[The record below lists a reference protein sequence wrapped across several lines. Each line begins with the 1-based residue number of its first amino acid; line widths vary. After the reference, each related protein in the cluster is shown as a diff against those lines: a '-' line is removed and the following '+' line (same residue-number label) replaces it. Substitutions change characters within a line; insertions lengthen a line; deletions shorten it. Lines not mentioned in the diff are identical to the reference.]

1 MKPTPCKLCGRVQSF
16 HFCRTPAPGSK
27 YSTTCKELRLKQ
39 IQEEK
44 KARERKLTADLNAG
58 VALGSS
64 NKELTERLK
73 PLTLRSYAEVGKIM
87 VLSPQAVRLIE
98 LRALAKIRKLL
109 TPFRGA
115 TSGEAK
121 ARQVSQPIPS
131 LSD

>member
-1 MKPTPCKLCGRVQSF
+1 MFDGAELRTK
-16 HFCRTPAPGSK
+16 HFCDDPCRGLRKKQLA
-27 YSTTCKELRLKQ
+27 KEKNER
-39 IQEEK
+39 
-44 KARERKLTADLNAG
+44 ARQLAADLNGG
-58 VALGSS
+58 VELGKH
-64 NKELTERLK
+64 NKELTDRLGK
-73 PLTLRSYAEVGKIM
+73 LTLRSYSEVGKLM
-87 VLSPQAVRLIE
+87 QLSPQSVRLIE